1 MGSKKF
7 KKMNKINLTTSEK
20 GIAAVIDV
28 LDFAALD
35 QLLGG
40 NSDKDVQVGCFKVLS
55 GGCSAT
61 INDQE

>member
-7 KKMNKINLTTSEK
+7 KMMKKINLTTSEK
-20 GIAAVIDV
+20 GITAVIDV
-28 LDFAALD
+28 LDFVALD

-40 NSDKDVQVGCFKVLS
+40 NSDKDVQVGCFQVLS

-61 INDQE
+61 IKQQE